1 MADAIVQ
8 TIKIE
13 VDGADEAAAEIKKLG
28 EATEEVQSTAATAAG
43 GTREL
48 GGGLDEVSQKSG
60 VSSREMRGL
69 GKIMKELGAGDA
81 AMLAVSFG
89 KVGASLGALGVAAL
103 AVAMSVGG
111 ITKFA
116 KSVTETSKE
125 LEDLSKASGTS
136 AESLKVLEG
145 GFESAGLS
153 SKKFLKA
160 MTDVIAKVISEAPKI
175 GDEIADSANRAVEA
189 ENALIKARTAAAALN
204 AERQSAAFAVQ
215 DAQASLRSLELK
227 KQLLNHS
234 ITKAQYDRQSHIE
247 EKAALDISI
256 EKSRLAIETAQ
267 REKALKDSL
276 RPVDD
281 VGAAQRKANEAAAN
295 SLGPVIEKYQQLSKG
310 IKETIDPLTSAK
322 TRQEALIAVF
332 ADLGVAADNVAA
344 NLEKVGP
351 TLAKIFDT
359 MTDAQKTTFAEDL
372 KKFGLPEE
380 VIKQFRKGSVEYAKF
395 LDESKKVQW
404 ARNELEDFGKA
415 ADGVGGK
422 VSNLGLRL
430 AGLAVQSL
438 KGIGII
444 EHAVIDP
451 LITPVGG
458 AWQWI
463 KDTAVSVWAQVKA
476 LAQQAWDAVVQF
488 VTTAPGAAWQWIKD
502 TAVSVWEQVKALA
515 QQAYQSVVTFVTTAP
530 GNAWQWLKDKFQEA
544 LDWIIAKWNATVP
557 KFMQIGGGGG
567 GGSSEPATQ
576 GMAGGGLLG
585 GRGSGTSD
593 SNLAWVSRGEHI
605 MPARAVS
612 QPGVL
617 AFLEAL
623 RRSGG
628 NLRGVLDN
636 MGRFALGGLVMP
648 TLSIPAFAGGGMSNV
663 TIAFPGLPEIT
674 GLRASSAVVDE
685 LRQAAALAQV
695 RSGGRKPSRY
705 S

>member
-380 VIKQFRKGSVEYAKF
+380 VIKQFRKGSVEFEKF
-395 LDESKKVQW
+395 LAEAAKVQW
-404 ARNELEDFGKA
+404 ARKELEDFGKA
-415 ADGVGGK
+415 ADIAGGK

-530 GNAWQWLKDKFQEA
+530 GDAWQWIKDTFQSVW
-544 LDWIIAKWNATVP
+544 DWVVEKV
-557 KFMQIGGGGG
+557 KQGLGIGGGAPAGAGAAGG
-567 GGSSEPATQ
+567 QVGGSA
-576 GMAGGGLLG
+576 GFAGGGLLG

-623 RRSGG
+623 RFSGG
-628 NLRGVLDN
+628 NLRAV
-636 MGRFALGGLVMP
+636 LGGMVAP
-648 TLSIPAFAGGGMSNV
+648 RLSIPAFAGGGMNHVS
-663 TIAFPGLPEIT
+663 IHFPGLPEIT

-685 LRQAAALAQV
+685 LRNAAAMAQV

>member
-28 EATEEVQSTAATAAG
+28 EATEEVQAGAATAAG
-43 GTREL
+43 GTKEL

-60 VSSREMRGL
+60 ISSREMRGL
-69 GKIMKELGAGDA
+69 GKIMKEMGAGDA

-89 KVGASLGALGVAAL
+89 KIGASLGTLGVAAL
-103 AVAMSVGG
+103 AAAMAVGG

-116 KSVTETSKE
+116 KAAEENTKA
-125 LEDLSKASGTS
+125 LEGLSEASGTS
-136 AESLKVLEG
+136 VESLRVLERQ
-145 GFESAGLS
+145 FESAGLS
-153 SKKFLKA
+153 SKKFVQS
-160 MTDVIAKVISEAPKI
+160 MTEVITKVVSEAPKI
-175 GDEIADSANRAVEA
+175 SDEIASSANRAIEA
-189 ENALIKARTAAAALN
+189 QNAVAKAG
-204 AERQSAAFAVQ
+204 AESLDAQKQSAGFAVQ
-215 DAQASLRSLELK
+215 DAAASLRSLELK
-227 KQLLNHS
+227 RALLNNS
-234 ITKAQYDRQSHIE
+234 ISKAQYDRQAHIE
-247 EKAALDISI
+247 ESKALDVSI
-256 EKSRLAIETAQ
+256 QKAQLAIETAE
-267 REKALKDSL
+267 REKAAKDL
-276 RPVDD
+276 LQQADPRGD
-281 VGAAQRKANEAAAN
+281 AQRKANEALAN
-295 SLGPVIEKYQQLSKG
+295 SVGPVLEKYQQLSKG
-310 IKETIDPLTSAK
+310 IKETIDPLTSQETRIKALILLMDQLGENDALAAFAK
-322 TRQEALIAVF
+322 T
-332 ADLGVAADNVAA
+332 
-344 NLEKVGP
+344 
-351 TLAKIFDT
+351 FDT
-359 MTDAQKTTFAEDL
+359 MSGPDKLKFAGDL
-372 KKFGLPEE
+372 KKLGFEPEQIALLE
-380 VIKQFRKGSVEYAKF
+380 KGSVEFEKSREAAIKYEKA
-395 LDESKKVQW
+395 VG
-404 ARNELEDFGKA
+404 ELKA
-415 ADGVGGK
+415 ALDKLNKGFQATTVAPKPVASGGE
-422 VSNLGLRL
+422 
-430 AGLAVQSL
+430 GLANFVKDLQRL
-438 KGIGII
+438 GAL
-444 EHAVIDP
+444 EHAIIDP

-463 KDTAVSVWAQVKA
+463 VETARSVWEQVKP
-476 LAQQAWDAVVQF
+476 LAQQAWDAVVSF

-515 QQAYQSVVTFVTTAP
+515 QQAYQSVVQFVTTAP